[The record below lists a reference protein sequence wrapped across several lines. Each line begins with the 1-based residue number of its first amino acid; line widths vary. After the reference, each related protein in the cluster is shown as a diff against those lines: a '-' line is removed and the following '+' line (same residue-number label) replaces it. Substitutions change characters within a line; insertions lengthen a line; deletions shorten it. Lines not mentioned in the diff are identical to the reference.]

1 MTDKAAGMGDH
12 PVPAVRVLEGEI
24 VRPDA
29 PGTLYGIP
37 IVEVDSFS
45 PHEPRTDEEKRQAW
59 GLKKLLQLTRML
71 TADDAVIEGLEIDAH
86 DSGERRA
93 VITWRRR
100 AI

>member
-1 MTDKAAGMGDH
+1 MTDKAAGAGDH

-29 PGTLYGIP
+29 
-37 IVEVDSFS
+37 

-59 GLKKLLQLTRML
+59 GLKKLLQLTRRL
-71 TADDAVIEGLEIDAH
+71 TADDAVIESLEIDAH

-100 AI
+100 LT